1 MSTQDFLVEI
11 GTEELPPKALSLLS
25 RSFATSVASGLKK
38 QSLTYSQIKQFATP
52 RRLALIVSDLCEHQE
67 DREIEKFG
75 PAVKAAF
82 DESGAPTPAAL
93 GFARS
98 CGVEVTALQTG
109 LKDDVEKLIFRSSQK
124 GSATSSLLP
133 EIISSALETLP
144 IPKRM
149 RWGSARTEFVRPV
162 HWVILLFGKNLIK
175 ATLLGVSS
183 NTFSFGH
190 RFHHNEKIKISSPS
204 EYEEKLVNPGFVIA
218 DFDKRKQ
225 LINKLVLEQGAA
237 LKATAVIDEKLLD
250 EVTGLVE
257 YPVALTGNF
266 DRSFLDVPQE
276 ALISAMKTHQKYFY
290 LVDKENVLMP
300 HFITVSN
307 IKSSDPDQVIRGNE
321 RVIRPR
327 LADARFFFETD
338 KKQPLEQL
346 QDALK
351 KIVFQEKLGT
361 VFDKSTRVSQLS
373 AAIANDLNL
382 SESDGQRAAML
393 SKCDLATNMVNEFAD
408 LQGLMGYYYALN
420 DGEPEAVATA
430 LSEQYLP
437 RFSGDELPK
446 TDVGSVLAI
455 ADKLDTITGL
465 FVIGQPPTGS
475 KDPFALRRSA
485 IGILR
490 ILVENKFN
498 LDLLNCIKTA
508 VSGFDF
514 LQKSDSVADDIF
526 DFMLERFRAL
536 YLEDGVPSEVFQSVH
551 ALKPTVP
558 LDFHYRILAVH
569 NFSALEQANS
579 LAAANKR
586 VSNIL
591 DQVTMDDS
599 SIELNE
605 GLLVEDSEKTLAEN
619 LTRIMLDVA
628 PMFENHDYTKGLE
641 VLALLKN
648 DVDSF
653 FDSVL
658 VMSDDDALRANRIA
672 LLRKLRGLFLKVADI
687 SYLCRS

>member
-11 GTEELPPKALSLLS
+11 GTEELPPKALNLLS

-38 QSLTYSQIKQFATP
+38 QSLTCGQIKQFATP
-52 RRLALIVSDLCEHQE
+52 RRLALIVPDLCEHQE

-82 DESGAPTPAAL
+82 DESGAPTPAAS

-98 CGVEVTALQTG
+98 CGVEVSALQTG
-109 LKDDVEKLIFRSSQK
+109 LKDGVEKLVFRSSQK

-133 EIISSALETLP
+133 EIISSALEALP

-162 HWVILLFGKNLIK
+162 HWVILLFGENLIE
-175 ATLLGVSS
+175 ASLLGVSS

-190 RFHHNEKIKISSPS
+190 RFHHNEKIEISSPS
-204 EYEEKLVNPGFVIA
+204 EYEEKLANPGFVIA

-225 LINKLVLEQGAA
+225 LINKLVLEQGTA

-266 DRSFLDVPQE
+266 DRNFLDVPQE
-276 ALISAMKTHQKYFY
+276 ALVSAMKTHQKYFY
-290 LVDKENVLMP
+290 LVDKDNVLMP

-307 IKSSDPDQVIRGNE
+307 IKSTDPEQVIQGNE

-338 KKQPLEQL
+338 KKQPLEQM
-346 QDALK
+346 Q
-351 KIVFQEKLGT
+351 
-361 VFDKSTRVSQLS
+361 RVSQLS
-373 AAIANDLNL
+373 AAIANELNL
-382 SESDGQRAAML
+382 SESDCQRAAML

-420 DGEPEAVATA
+420 DGEPDAVATA

-498 LDLLNCIKTA
+498 LDLLSCIKTA

-514 LQKSDSVADDIF
+514 LQKSDSVANDIF

-591 DQVTMDDS
+591 DQVTMDAS
-599 SIELNE
+599 NVELNDD
-605 GLLVEDSEKTLAEN
+605 LLVEDSEKKLAEN
-619 LTRIMLDVA
+619 LSRIMLDVA
-628 PMFENHDYTKGLE
+628 PMFEGRDYTQGLE
-641 VLALLKN
+641 VLALLKD

-658 VMSDDDALRANRIA
+658 VMSDDDALRVNRIA
-672 LLRKLRGLFLKVADI
+672 LLRKLRDLFLKVADI